1 MKRFA
6 MTIQIAAT
14 VATALLGLSLS
25 TPSRADPIDEQ
36 LDCKS
41 TGHGFILPLLQSGE
55 IQSKPMRVE
64 ANSVNAFRP
73 AKGVKLTAFDY
84 RVIAVLGYEKDD
96 PIFKTG
102 SGDPIADSAYGVVVV
117 GPSDDVKDRLHQV
130 GSDAAVHEV
139 TPLMTAILCKSH

>member
-1 MKRFA
+1 MKRIS
-6 MTIQIAAT
+6 MTIQIATT
-14 VATALLGLSLS
+14 VAAALLGLSLS
-25 TPSRADPIDEQ
+25 TPSRADSIDEQ

-64 ANSVNAFRP
+64 SNSVNAFRP
-73 AKGVKLTAFDY
+73 GKGVKLTAFDY

-102 SGDPIADSAYGVVVV
+102 SGEPIADSAYGVVVV
-117 GPSDDVKDRLHQV
+117 APSDDVKDRLRQV
-130 GSDAAVHEV
+130 GSDATVHEV
-139 TPLMTAILCKSH
+139 TPLMTAVLCKSH